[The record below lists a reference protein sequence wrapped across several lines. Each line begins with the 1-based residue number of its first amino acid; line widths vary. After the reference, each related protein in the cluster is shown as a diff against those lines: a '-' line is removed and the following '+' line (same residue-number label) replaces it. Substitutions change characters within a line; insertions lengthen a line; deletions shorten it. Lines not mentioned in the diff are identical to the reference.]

1 MGGLRPAHIPRRP
14 FSTISLDLITG
25 LPPSGDE
32 QYTAILVIV
41 DKLTKYA
48 LFLPTHDEL
57 NREDFATLFFREVVN
72 RYGLPERLISD
83 RDPRWAT
90 DFWKSVAARYGAKLA
105 LSSSHHPQTDG
116 QTENLNHTLETMLR
130 AYVAQDRTLWA
141 QYLSEMAFAYN
152 SSKHGSTGYRPDFL
166 LMGYEPRQVAGLM
179 LPGGD
184 PAARPFLPSMQ
195 AEMFTAR
202 LELHRQLARDHLA
215 RAQDDQARSYNKNRR
230 PVDEFKEGDLVM
242 VNPHT
247 MRLVDAKGK
256 GVKLVQRTIG
266 PFEVLQKI
274 SPVAYRLRLP
284 SNYPMHPV
292 LNIEHLRRYRPSPEQ
307 FGERTQLPP
316 TRDLLDADEE
326 YEVEA
331 ILGHKLTRRKKGNN
345 RMYLVRWRGY
355 EASEDSWISEYDLR
369 NAPEL
374 KQEYHALRR
383 LPL

>member
-1 MGGLRPAHIPRRP
+1 
-14 FSTISLDLITG
+14 
-25 LPPSGDE
+25 
-32 QYTAILVIV
+32 
-41 DKLTKYA
+41 
-48 LFLPTHDEL
+48 
-57 NREDFATLFFREVVN
+57 
-72 RYGLPERLISD
+72 
-83 RDPRWAT
+83 
-90 DFWKSVAARYGAKLA
+90 
-105 LSSSHHPQTDG
+105 
-116 QTENLNHTLETMLR
+116 
-130 AYVAQDRTLWA
+130 
-141 QYLSEMAFAYN
+141 
-152 SSKHGSTGYRPDFL
+152 
-166 LMGYEPRQVAGLM
+166 
-179 LPGGD
+179 
-184 PAARPFLPSMQ
+184 
-195 AEMFTAR
+195 
-202 LELHRQLARDHLA
+202 
-215 RAQDDQARSYNKNRR
+215 
-230 PVDEFKEGDLVM
+230 M

-247 MRLVDAKGK
+247 LRLVDAKGK

-292 LNIEHLRRYRPSPEQ
+292 LNIEHLRRYQPSPEQ